1 MLTPIEKDSRRLVT
15 KARLTQTNLING
27 QSHFIMCRWQNIV
40 LYQQETALPNEKKE
54 ISKKLK
60 KKGGL
65 KKNPQFSYW
74 TRKSSFNFQ

>member
-60 KKGGL
+60 KK
-65 KKNPQFSYW
+65 KEV
-74 TRKSSFNFQ
+74 